1 MLLLLIW
8 RHVEY
13 YTDPENAGR
22 GETWKGALT
31 ASHTMSSALRFLAA
45 PPEPQVFKEEVGK
58 RLAPVLQRLSSHNV
72 VSGQLLLTIIGDLL
86 YIRIT
91 SHLGMTGKLTRRT
104 SK

>member
-1 MLLLLIW
+1 MLLNLANRFASTGTIEMLLLLIW

-58 RLAPVLQRLSSHNV
+58 RLAPVLQRLSSPNV
-72 VSGQLLLTIIGDLL
+72 VS
-86 YIRIT
+86 
-91 SHLGMTGKLTRRT
+91 SHCC
-104 SK
+104 

>member
-1 MLLLLIW
+1 MDVANYFAYTGTIEMLLLLIW

-31 ASHTMSSALRFLAA
+31 ASYTMSSALRFLAA

-58 RLAPVLQRLSSHNV
+58 RLASVLQRLSTLNV
-72 VSGQLLLTIIGDLL
+72 VS
-86 YIRIT
+86 R
-91 SHLGMTGKLTRRT
+91 S
-104 SK
+104 